1 MRRALAQNP
10 NLLRT
15 LIGLGLTLVII
26 LSYAVYGA
34 TINTE
39 YHVYQT
45 ESNSSTAHLTLINNS
60 TSVDADGEEWTEWIW
75 HANINTT
82 NLTWVNISMTEMPDG
97 SILKVINIAG
107 WYSHPE
113 LGLKDAEQ
121 FNCASQCLKS
131 SSHSSI
137 SENGDAGLTGLT
149 ATDPARRDGG
159 TVRAENSAEAR
170 QMAEDAI
177 SHEFEESH
185 WEIRAIVSGNH
196 SEEPVVIAQHVNEEF
211 SSIEQFALD
220 TATEMM
226 WALAAV
232 IGCFILVLVPI
243 MMIYIFSRLGDKQ
256 DVEVVDDG
264 NEQE

>member
-39 YHVYQT
+39 YHVYTT
-45 ESNSSTAHLTLINNS
+45 ESNSSTAQLTLVNNS
-60 TSVDADGEEWTEWIW
+60 TITNADDKEQTEWIW
-75 HANINTT
+75 HTNINTT
-82 NLTWVNISMTEMPDG
+82 NLTWVNASLTGVPDG
-97 SILKVINIAG
+97 SLLKVINIAG

-113 LGLKDAEQ
+113 LGSKDADQ
-121 FNCASQCLKS
+121 FNCASQCVKS

-137 SENGDAGLTGLT
+137 SEGGMAELTGLT
-149 ATDPARRDGG
+149 STDPARRDSG
-159 TVRAENSAEAR
+159 TVRAENAAEAR
-170 QMAEDAI
+170 VMADDAI
-177 SHEFEESH
+177 SHEFDEPH
-185 WEIRAIVSGNH
+185 WEIRVTISGNG
-196 SEEPVVIAQHVNEEF
+196 SEEPVVQIQYVNEEF

-226 WALAAV
+226 WSLAAV

-243 MMIYIFSRLGDKQ
+243 MLIYIFSRLGDKQ
-256 DVEVVDDG
+256 DVEVLTE
-264 NEQE
+264 NSEQE